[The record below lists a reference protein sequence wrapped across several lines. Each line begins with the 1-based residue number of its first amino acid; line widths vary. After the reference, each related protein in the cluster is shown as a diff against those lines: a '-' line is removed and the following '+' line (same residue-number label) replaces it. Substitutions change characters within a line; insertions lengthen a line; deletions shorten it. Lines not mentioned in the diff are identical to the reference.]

1 MYRRFLSLFLALLLI
16 FPFGGIRASAV
27 DVGFS
32 YSTVDFASMLVDA
45 TRETTDLASD
55 AFDFFAGLFDND
67 YCENSP
73 NHFHDFIL
81 QNTQFDGVTG
91 TLYVCRYCNTLADGA
106 FQTAYDEYAFTL
118 DTPVVSDITS
128 DFATVRLGTN
138 ISNAY
143 IDVDGSSYYV
153 ITSCSGS
160 RIEVLGTT
168 NVGSFVDLVVQM
180 EPFTWNYLTGEY
192 SLDWSF
198 HSDGFF
204 HSRIGQPP
212 IVPYYVGVYSVDDG
226 DFLFNYSRIGDDS
239 GFVNSGVNVEL
250 VSGNTYYL
258 QFRFHPDSSWL
269 YRQTGYISFSDI
281 SVSGVYVGG
290 GGFEPGSGAGR
301 PGSETRVGSLMQTI
315 NQYNSYDYSTKYYIG
330 TVDNSNNV
338 TNVYAPNI
346 FNEQTK
352 VFTEPVTGQQYQCTG
367 WKYGYTS
374 AARGYRLDLAED
386 TYNYN
391 GTDIRTVCLFY
402 LDDALYIVGLNQ
414 VYDEYFSDVSTV
426 EDFFLNA
433 SFVQKYSYVIAEA
446 GGVSGACQHVYTSE
460 TVTAPTCLDQG
471 VRRYTCEL
479 CGHTRDEYIP
489 AAGHAWEATEVVETE
504 VDGNGDVIKLGY
516 TVYTCSV
523 CGETYKEYDD
533 TGQPDEPSG
542 GGSDDE
548 GWLSWLGGLFR
559 ILISSIVNGLAS
571 GLEYLVDKVIVTVTD
586 LMIQTIQWVM
596 DLLNIDHLTG
606 FFSWFSDGNEV
617 FQEEFGQDTEEAEVD
632 VWAYS

>member
-1 MYRRFLSLFLALLLI
+1 MRFRRFVAFFLLFVLMANLI
-16 FPFGGIRASAV
+16 SVRA
-27 DVGFS
+27 
-32 YSTVDFASMLVDA
+32 FASSLDDDWNWSDSVNDYVLVPFS
-45 TRETTDLASD
+45 DLVSD
-55 AFDFFAGLFDND
+55 AIVSVDDVFDTLGDVLAQNFKDTLDFWSGLFSVDSSQSYDD
-67 YCENSP
+67 YVSS
-73 NHFHDFIL
+73 
-81 QNTQFDGVTG
+81 
-91 TLYVCRYCNTLADGA
+91 
-106 FQTAYDEYAFTL
+106 L
-118 DTPVVSDITS
+118 DTPVVSGS
-128 DFATVRLGTN
+128 AV
-138 ISNAY
+138 AY
-143 IDVDGSSYYV
+143 YYPTDWVFTKLYADSWEDVS
-153 ITSCSGS
+153 
-160 RIEVLGTT
+160 
-168 NVGSFVDLVVQM
+168 
-180 EPFTWNYLTGEY
+180 
-192 SLDWSF
+192 
-198 HSDGFF
+198 
-204 HSRIGQPP
+204 
-212 IVPYYVGVYSVDDG
+212 
-226 DFLFNYSRIGDDS
+226 
-239 GFVNSGVNVEL
+239 L
-250 VSGNTYYL
+250 VSGQGSLSFVGLNLNRVTSTSIPPRIVAWFTSGDLTLPRGTYRIYA
-258 QFRFHPDSSWL
+258 DYGNYSSWSA
-269 YRQTGYISFSDI
+269 GSVPSSVFSDANKFRI
-281 SVSGVYVGG
+281 TWDRSDYSNGLFVSKGEYFEFTVDSEFDVGSVSVGIHPQSVLANTIYSQNIGVHIECIYQYS
-290 GGFEPGSGAGR
+290 EPGSGAGR

-402 LDDALYIVGLNQ
+402 LDDALYIVGLDQ
-414 VYDEYFSDVSTV
+414 VYDDYFSDISTV

-433 SFVQKYSYVIAEA
+433 SFVQKYSYVVAET
-446 GGVSGACQHVYTSE
+446 SGDDSELCNHVYTSE

-479 CGHTRDEYIP
+479 CGHIRDEYIP
-489 AAGHAWEATEVVETE
+489 AAGHAWEVTESFETE
-504 VDGNGDVIKLGY
+504 VDADGDVIVLGY
-516 TVYTCSV
+516 KVYTCSV

-533 TGQPDEPSG
+533 IGQPDEPSG
-542 GGSDDE
+542 GGSDEDE

-559 ILISSIVNGLAS
+559 TLISSIVNGLAS

-586 LMIQTIQWVM
+586 LIIQTIQWVM